1 MGIVKYL
8 AYKGKVSIVCLDSK
22 ELMNHVKKIHNLTTT
37 TTVALGRFLT
47 ISALM
52 AHTEI
57 KENSDKLTLQ
67 LNGGGPAGSLVS
79 VVKLND
85 KKAILKGYI
94 QNSSIDLP
102 IKNNQKV
109 DVGGAIGN
117 SGYLNFIKNN
127 VYTNFGYKGLSP
139 LVSGEINEDFANY
152 YKTSSQKN
160 TYLDAD
166 VLVQDDKI
174 LACGGYI
181 INLMPDANEEDLN
194 KIEVALN
201 RAPNIVELLNQN
213 KSLDDISRILTGD
226 DEIELIDNELSVVY
240 ECDCSREKTIEALIA
255 IGKKDLQT
263 ILDEDKKA
271 SIVCHYCNKT
281 YDFTKE
287 DLEQIIKELN

>member
-8 AYKGKVSIVCLDSK
+8 ACKGKASIVCLDTK
-22 ELMNHVKKIHNLTTT
+22 ELINYVKKLHNLTTT

-57 KENSDKLTLQ
+57 KENTDKLTIQ
-67 LNGGGPAGSLVS
+67 LNGGGPTGSLVS
-79 VVKLND
+79 VVKLNG

-94 QNSSIDLP
+94 QNPNIDLP
-102 IKNNQKV
+102 INNEKV
-109 DVGGAIGN
+109 DVGGAVGK

-127 VYTNFGYKGLSP
+127 IYTNFGYKGLSP

-152 YKTSSQKN
+152 YKTSSQKS

-166 VLVQDDKI
+166 VLIENNEI

-181 INLMPDANEEDLN
+181 INLMPDATLEDLN
-194 KIEVALN
+194 QIETAISN
-201 RAPNIVELLNQN
+201 APSIVELLKQN
-213 KSLDDISRILTGD
+213 KSLEEIAKILTGD
-226 DEIELIDNELSVVY
+226 EKIELIDDELSVVFQ
-240 ECDCSREKTIEALIA
+240 CDCSREKTTEALIA

-263 ILDEDKKA
+263 ILEEDKKA

-281 YDFTKE
+281 YNFSEK
-287 DLEQIIKELN
+287 DLEEILQEID

>member
-8 AYKGKVSIVCLDSK
+8 ACKGKASIVCLDTK
-22 ELMNHVKKIHNLTTT
+22 ELMNYVKKLHNLTTT

-79 VVKLND
+79 VVKLDD

-94 QNSSIDLP
+94 QNPNIDLP
-102 IKNNQKV
+102 IKNNEKV

-127 VYTNFGYKGLSP
+127 IYTNFGYKGLSP

-166 VLVQDDKI
+166 VLVKDNEI

-181 INLMPDANEEDLN
+181 INLMPDATEEDLN
-194 KIEVALN
+194 KIENALN
-201 RAPNIVELLNQN
+201 SSSNILELLNQN
-213 KSLDDISRILTGD
+213 KSLEEIAKILTGD
-226 DEIELIDNELSVVY
+226 NEIELIDNELSVVY
-240 ECDCSREKTIEALIA
+240 ECDCSREKTTEALIA
-255 IGKKDLQT
+255 IGKKDLQI
-263 ILDEDKKA
+263 ILEEDQKA

-287 DLEQIIKELN
+287 DLEEIIKELN